1 MASKVGKYSSLSV
14 FIPIITAL
22 VLLFSFPGEADVLY
36 QQNYIVDSIAVV
48 AVLILVSMYI
58 FRNGFD
64 IFDPLY
70 LITAIYGMM
79 YFVTPIYDI
88 LNEEYSWYGY
98 YLFDNG
104 IKATLIALAGYFA
117 FYIFYNVKFVFR
129 RKSQLA
135 NLQEVEVKNADPD
148 ISQRDSIVLVVLIM
162 YAFCFA
168 ANVFYLLRSGYT
180 SLTYVLT
187 LGMFGG
193 EQQAAEAVSDI
204 GFISNF
210 SYCLPTVVLLY
221 WEYGRS
227 KWLKVILFVPMLML
241 QIARGFRFFVVQI
254 AITFFA
260 YWFIRKQKRPKLSQI
275 VLAFV
280 ALMVPVFLMTL
291 FRDSMRAGQGMEFSE
306 FFNEDLKE
314 VFDDTVWDNF
324 RIYKNFYGMVGAI
337 PEKFGYVYGRQMIIG
352 TIVMMI
358 PRIIWPGKIST
369 AAGEDL
375 AYIIGSNLK
384 NTGQAYPNIGEYY
397 YALGVVGVI
406 LCMILYGLWAR
417 FLKEKYMSVNAGGL
431 NNIVFAVILGV
442 NLQLLIRGYMPS
454 NFWYLI
460 FSLLPVV
467 AVKILFSSKKNSSEV

>member
-1 MASKVGKYSSLSV
+1 MASKVGKYSSLSI
-14 FIPIITAL
+14 FIPIIAAL
-22 VLLFSFPGEADVLY
+22 ILLFFFPGEADILY

-48 AVLILVSMYI
+48 TVLVLISIYI

-88 LNEEYSWYGY
+88 LNEEYSWFGY

-117 FYIFYNVKFVFR
+117 FYIFYNVKFVLR
-129 RKSQLA
+129 RKNQLA
-135 NLQEVEVKNADPD
+135 NSQEVEVKNADPD
-148 ISQRDSIVLVVLIM
+148 ISQRGKIVPFILVM

-168 ANVFYLLRSGYT
+168 ANVYYLLRSGYT

-193 EQQAAEAVSDI
+193 EQEAAEAVSDI

-227 KWLKVILFVPMLML
+227 KWLKGILFVPMLML

-260 YWFIRKQKRPKLSQI
+260 YWFIRKQKRPGIIKIILS
-275 VLAFV
+275 FV
-280 ALMVPVFLMTL
+280 ALMVPVLLMTL
-291 FRDSMRAGQGMEFSE
+291 FRDSMRAGDGMELSTFFS
-306 FFNEDLKE
+306 NDLKE
-314 VFDDTVWDNF
+314 AFDDTVWFNF
-324 RIYKNFYGMVGAI
+324 RIYKNFYGMVDAI
-337 PEKFGYVYGRQMIIG
+337 PEKFGYVYGGQMIIG
-352 TIVMMI
+352 TIIMMV

-369 AAGEDL
+369 KAGEDL

-397 YALGVVGVI
+397 YALGIVGV
-406 LCMILYGLWAR
+406 LVCMAIYGIWSKS
-417 FLKEKYMSVNAGGL
+417 LKNKYMPYEAGGI
-431 NNIVFAVILGV
+431 NNIVFATLLGA
-442 NLQLLIRGYMPS
+442 NLQLLIRGYTPS

-467 AVKILFSSKKNSSEV
+467 AVRIIGKNGSDKR

>member
-14 FIPIITAL
+14 FLPIIAAL

-58 FRNGFD
+58 FRNGVD
-64 IFDPLY
+64 VFDPLY

-88 LNEEYSWYGY
+88 VNEEYSWFGY

-117 FYIFYNVKFVFR
+117 FYIFYNVKFVLR
-129 RKSQLA
+129 RKNQFV
-135 NLQEVEVKNADPD
+135 NLREVEIKNADPD
-148 ISQRDSIVLVVLIM
+148 IGKRGKLILVILVM

-193 EQQAAEAVSDI
+193 EQEAAERVQDI

-260 YWFIRKQKRPKLSQI
+260 YWFIRKEKRPTFSQI
-275 VLAFV
+275 VLAFF
-280 ALMVPVFLMTL
+280 ALMVPIFLMTL
-291 FRDSMRAGQGMEFSE
+291 FRDSMRAGTGMGFSE
-306 FFNEDLKE
+306 FFSNDLKQ
-314 VFDDTVWDNF
+314 VFDNTVWFNF
-324 RIYKNFYGMVGAI
+324 RIYRNFYGMVGAI
-337 PEKFGYVYGRQMIIG
+337 PEKFGFVYGRQMIIG
-352 TIVMMI
+352 TIVMVI

-384 NTGQAYPNIGEYY
+384 GTGQAYPNIGEYY
-397 YALGVVGVI
+397 YALGVVGV
-406 LCMILYGLWAR
+406 LVCMAIYGLWSKS
-417 FLKEKYMSVNAGGL
+417 LKDRYMPFKAGGL